1 MASTSSY
8 LEQGYEKIYRWC
20 SFEFRQMGR
29 DVQLDVESTMQQAIS
44 RLSQRPELLSYVFT
58 IGGFLVSLLNHICLQ

>member
-29 DVQLDVESTMQQAIS
+29 DVQLEVDSTMRQAIS
-44 RLSQRPELLSYVFT
+44 RLFQRPELLSCVSTYY
-58 IGGFLVSLLNHICLQ
+58 IDESLLNNVYP

>member
-29 DVQLDVESTMQQAIS
+29 DTQLEVDSTMQQAIC
-44 RLSQRPELLSYVFT
+44 RLSQRPELLSYVST
-58 IGGFLVSLLNHICLQ
+58 IGIFMASL